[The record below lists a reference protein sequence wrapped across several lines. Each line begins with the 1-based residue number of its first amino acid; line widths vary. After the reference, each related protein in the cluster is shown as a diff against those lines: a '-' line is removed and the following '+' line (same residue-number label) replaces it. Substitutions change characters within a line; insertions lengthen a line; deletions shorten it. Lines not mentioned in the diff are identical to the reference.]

1 LNPAAQ
7 GFPPIAD
14 ARARLLILGSLPGQA
29 SLAAGQ
35 YYAQPRNAF
44 WRILAELL
52 GVGAHLDYAARAATL
67 NDAGIAL
74 WDVCAAAERPGSLDA
89 SIRRASVVVNDFAA
103 FLSAHPRIELL
114 AFNGATA
121 AELYR
126 RRVLPA
132 LPPAAAALPTLRLP
146 STSPAHA
153 GVPYAAKRAAW
164 AAALRQ
170 AGVPT
175 TAATVVAPALRPAT
189 DPRAASARHPRR
201 RSGSGRR

>member
-1 LNPAAQ
+1 MNASAR

-44 WRILAELL
+44 WPILGELL
-52 GVGAHLDYAARAATL
+52 GAAPELAYPDRAAVL
-67 NDAGIAL
+67 RRAGVAL

-89 SIRRASVVVNDFAA
+89 SIRRDSVVVNDFAA
-103 FLSAHPRIELL
+103 FLHAHPRIALL

-121 AELYR
+121 ADLYR
-126 RRVLPA
+126 RCVLPS
-132 LPPAAAALPTLRLP
+132 LPAGAAALPTLRLP

-164 AAALRQ
+164 ATALRT
-170 AGVPT
+170 AGVLEAEPT
-175 TAATVVAPALRPAT
+175 TAPPALRPASG
-189 DPRAASARHPRR
+189 PRGASARRPRR

>member
-1 LNPAAQ
+1 LNAAAR

-29 SLAAGQ
+29 SLAARQ

-44 WRILAELL
+44 WRILGELL
-52 GVGAHLDYAARAATL
+52 GAGPDSDYPARAAAL
-67 NDAGIAL
+67 RRAGIAL

-89 SIRRASVVVNDFAA
+89 SIRRESVVVNDFAA
-103 FLSAHPRIELL
+103 FLHGHPRIALL

-126 RRVLPA
+126 RRVLPT
-132 LPPAAAALPTLRLP
+132 LPPAAAALPTLCLP

-164 AAALRQ
+164 AAALHS
-170 AGVPT
+170 AGVP
-175 TAATVVAPALRPAT
+175 ASAPSVSRPLRPASG
-189 DPRAASARHPRR
+189 PRAASVRRPRR
-201 RSGSGRR
+201 RSGSGQT

>member
-1 LNPAAQ
+1 MNAAAR

-14 ARARLLILGSLPGQA
+14 AGARLLILGSLPGQA

-44 WRILAELL
+44 WRILGELL
-52 GVGAHLDYAARAATL
+52 GAGPDIDYEARAETL
-67 NDAGIAL
+67 RRAGIAL

-89 SIRRASVVVNDFAA
+89 SIRRDSVVVNDFAA
-103 FLSAHPRIELL
+103 FLRAHPRIALL

-132 LPPAAAALPTLRLP
+132 LPSDAAALPTLCLP

-153 GVPYAAKRAAW
+153 GMPYAAKRAAW
-164 AAALRQ
+164 ATALHR
-170 AGVPT
+170 AGVPAST
-175 TAATVVAPALRPAT
+175 STAPPPLRPAT
-189 DPRAASARHPRR
+189 GPRAGSPRRPRR

>member
-1 LNPAAQ
+1 MNASAR

-44 WRILAELL
+44 WPILGDLLDAGPDLAYAE
-52 GVGAHLDYAARAATL
+52 RAAAL
-67 NDAGIAL
+67 RRAGIAL

-89 SIRRASVVVNDFAA
+89 SIRRETVVVNDFAA
-103 FLSAHPRIELL
+103 FLHAHPLIEWL

-126 RRVLPA
+126 RLVLPA
-132 LPPAAAALPTLRLP
+132 LPPVAAALPTLRLP

-164 AAALRQ
+164 AAALRR
-170 AGVPT
+170 ARVLDVEPG
-175 TAATVVAPALRPAT
+175 VAPPLRPASG
-189 DPRAASARHPRR
+189 PRAVSARRPRR

>member
-1 LNPAAQ
+1 MNAAAQ

-14 ARARLLILGSLPGQA
+14 PRARLLILGSLPGQA

-44 WRILAELL
+44 WRILGELL
-52 GVGAHLDYAARAATL
+52 GAGPEIDYPTRATML
-67 NDAGIAL
+67 RHAGIAL

-89 SIRRASVVVNDFAA
+89 SIRRESVVVNDFAA
-103 FLSAHPRIELL
+103 FLPAHPRIALL

-121 AELYR
+121 ADLYR
-126 RRVLPA
+126 RRVVPA
-132 LPPAAAALPTLRLP
+132 LPPAAAALPTLCLP

-153 GVPYAAKRAAW
+153 GMPYAAKRAAW
-164 AAALRQ
+164 AAALLG
-170 AGVPT
+170 AGVRASAPT
-175 TAATVVAPALRPAT
+175 LAPPLSPAT
-189 DPRAASARHPRR
+189 GLRAASDRRPRR

>member
-1 LNPAAQ
+1 LNAAAR

-29 SLAAGQ
+29 SLAARQ

-44 WRILAELL
+44 WRILGELL
-52 GVGAHLDYAARAATL
+52 GTGPDSDYRTRAAAL
-67 NDAGIAL
+67 RRAGIAL

-89 SIRRASVVVNDFAA
+89 SIRRESVVVNDFAA
-103 FLSAHPRIELL
+103 FLHAHPRIALL

-126 RRVLPA
+126 RRVLPT
-132 LPPAAAALPTLRLP
+132 LPPAAAALPTLCLP

-153 GVPYAAKRAAW
+153 GLPYAAKRAAW
-164 AAALRQ
+164 AAALHS
-170 AGVPT
+170 AGVP
-175 TAATVVAPALRPAT
+175 AAPSVSRPLRPAAG
-189 DPRAASARHPRR
+189 PRAVSVRRPRR
-201 RSGSGRR
+201 RSGSGQR

>member
-1 LNPAAQ
+1 LNVAAQ

-14 ARARLLILGSLPGQA
+14 SRARLLILGSLPGQA
-29 SLAAGQ
+29 SLAAAQ

-52 GVGAHLDYAARAATL
+52 GVGTDLDYAARTAAL
-67 NDAGIAL
+67 RRAGIAL
-74 WDVCAAAERPGSLDA
+74 WDVCAAAERRGSLDA
-89 SIRRASVVVNDFAA
+89 SIRRDSVVVNDFAA
-103 FLSAHPRIELL
+103 FLPEHPRIVLL

-153 GVPYAAKRAAW
+153 GLPYVAKRAAW
-164 AAALRQ
+164 GMALRQ
-170 AGVPT
+170 AGVCT
-175 TAATVVAPALRPAT
+175 TAPTVVASPLRPAT
-189 DPRAASARHPRR
+189 GPRAASARRPRR